1 MVVIY
6 PTTRKALI
14 TIGVSV
20 PALRNMKLTGTVSTK
35 DLATGQ
41 QQSYSALQIYRHQ
54 HQHSIVR
61 YTAHIR

>member
-6 PTTRKALI
+6 PVTRTALI
-14 TIGVSV
+14 MIGVSV
-20 PALRNMKLTGTVSTK
+20 PALRNAKQTGIVSTMGQEP
-35 DLATGQ
+35 GQ